1 MRCADIRCPAGPQ
14 ERYALELERSTDEQS
29 SGLRVRGC
37 GLRLRVDGARSL
49 RVDDLISVWADPRY
63 CPGNIGPYWAL
74 RPCDHLADQPC
85 EDYLPDERRIVYDRM
100 NPSMQPSM
108 QPDSLFPNMREFR
121 ITMRQY
127 AIRHEFE
134 LGIDVT
140 LTARYIG
147 YCKVGDCPDLC
158 SG

>member
-1 MRCADIRCPAGPQ
+1 MQ
-14 ERYALELERSTDEQS
+14 
-29 SGLRVRGC
+29 
-37 GLRLRVDGARSL
+37 VDVA
-49 RVDDLISVWADPRY
+49 VWKIVFKNVLGDQ
-63 CPGNIGPYWAL
+63 
-74 RPCDHLADQPC
+74 LADQPC

-100 NPSMQPSM
+100 NPSMQPV
-108 QPDSLFPNMREFR
+108 SLFPNMREFR

-147 YCKVGDCPDLC
+147 YCKVGDCPWRIYARMKRKDCLLLWYNILFYLF
-158 SG
+158 